1 MMRVPRCGACVG
13 RAVSLAVRGAQAEE
27 GATLTIEEPTGTGAA
42 ERVPR
47 YGSDLAV
54 DALNRLGYRY
64 LPMNPG
70 SSFRGF
76 HDSIVNYGGNT
87 APQLLLCLHEE
98 IAVSLAHGYA
108 KASGRPAAAAVHDLV
123 GLMHASMAIYNA
135 ACDVAPILLI
145 GGSGPANPLV
155 RRPIDWLHSANTQG
169 GFVRDYVKW
178 DAEAATPESFSA
190 YLSRAHAI
198 AHTGPAG
205 PTYVSLDA
213 EAQEAELGPDAAQSD
228 WTMPPLVPRL
238 QPDPELVARAADMLA
253 SAKSV
258 VVVAGRTARDPQLA
272 RSLVE
277 LVEALGAA
285 YQDERNTVCF
295 PTAHEHN
302 CNGDIGLLD
311 DADVILAIGVGDLA
325 GVLKDRI
332 GVPPKRGKQRSVID
346 ISFGDLGLRA
356 WSNEGG
362 PPRAADVQLVGD
374 HTAAT
379 SALLEAVRGQVSA
392 ADAQRRAAAVRQR
405 SAALRERHR
414 RSVQER
420 WTQQPVAPARLV
432 SEVWNCVQDLDWL
445 LLLRNTRSWP
455 EGVWQFRGIGDYV
468 GDSGGGGVGYGPGA
482 MVGGAI
488 AARDAGRFPVGIVG
502 DGDFLMA
509 AGALWTAVHYEIPML
524 MVVNDNG
531 SLYNDEEHQ
540 RAVALHRGR
549 PVENSWIG
557 MRISDPPVDIA
568 DLARSYGCWAT
579 GPITEPDDLA
589 KNLAEAR
596 NQVLDGAVAVV
607 HVRTSPK

>member
-1 MMRVPRCGACVG
+1 
-13 RAVSLAVRGAQAEE
+13 
-27 GATLTIEEPTGTGAA
+27 LTIEEPSGTDAG
-42 ERVPR
+42 ERVAR

-76 HDSIVNYGGNT
+76 HDSIVNYGGNS

-108 KASGRPAAAAVHDLV
+108 KASGLPGVAAVNNLV
-123 GLMHASMAIYNA
+123 GLMHASMAVYNA
-135 ACDVAPILLI
+135 ACDMVPIVLL
-145 GGSGPANPLV
+145 GGSGPANPLA

-178 DAEAATPESFSA
+178 DAEATTPEAFSPFV
-190 YLSRAHAI
+190 SRAHAI
-198 AHTGPAG
+198 ALTGPPG

-213 EAQEAELGPDAAQSD
+213 EAQEAELGPAAAASAAS
-228 WTMPPLVPRL
+228 PHVPRL
-238 QPDPELVARAADMLA
+238 LPDPDAVARAADMLTTA
-253 SAKSV
+253 GTV
-258 VVVAGRTARDPQLA
+258 VVVAGRTARDPRLTGA
-272 RSLVE
+272 LVE

-285 YQDERNTVCF
+285 YQDERSSVCF
-295 PTAHEHN
+295 PTAHEQN
-302 CNGDIGLLD
+302 CNGDTALLD
-311 DADVILAIGVGDLA
+311 DADVVLAIGVGDLA
-325 GVLKDRI
+325 GVLGERF
-332 GVPPKRGKQRSVID
+332 GAAPKHGRRSVID
-346 ISFGDLGLRA
+346 VSYGDVGLRA

-362 PPRAADVQLVGD
+362 PPRPAALQLVAD

-379 SALLEAVRGQVSA
+379 LAILGAVRSRTATA
-392 ADAQRRAAAVRQR
+392 ATQRRAEVARERSAAVRDR
-405 SAALRERHR
+405 LR
-414 RSVQER
+414 RSVAER
-420 WTQQPVAPARLV
+420 WADRPVSPARLV
-432 SEVWNCVQDLDWL
+432 SEVWNCVRDLDWL

-455 EGVWQFRGIGDYV
+455 EDVWQFRGVGDYL

-482 MVGGAI
+482 MVGGALH
-488 AARDAGRFPVGIVG
+488 ARDTGRFPVGIVG

-509 AGALWTAVHYEIPML
+509 AGALWTAVHYAIPML
-524 MVVNDNG
+524 VVVNDNG

-540 RAVALHRGR
+540 RTVAVNRGR

-557 MRISDPPVDIA
+557 MRISDPAVNIG

-579 GPITEPDDLA
+579 APITDPDDLE

-596 NQVLDGAVAVV
+596 NRVLGGDVAVV
-607 HVRTSPK
+607 HVRTRPK